1 METEQKSSKL
11 LESWF
16 LADWL
21 GRWRDRSECLLRKKG
36 NTQAIFSAFFCPS
49 YNSFSGL
56 LWQCGFVCCSYNLRM
71 VFTTSL
77 KNVIG
82 ILRCIEL
89 NLHMAWVLKYFNNI
103 KSSNPWKWNSF
114 PFTCSMSSIS
124 LMNVFQHRALLLS

>member
-1 METEQKSSKL
+1 MLSSVHL
-11 LESWF
+11 TILSQDCSDNVD
-16 LADWL
+16 L
-21 GRWRDRSECLLRKKG
+21 
-36 NTQAIFSAFFCPS
+36 
-49 YNSFSGL
+49 
-56 LWQCGFVCCSYNLRM
+56 FVVSYNLRM

-103 KSSNPWKWNSF
+103 KSSDPWKWNSF
-114 PFTCSMSSIS
+114 PFTCSISSIS